1 MSPARSAFPRAPP
14 RSIRPR
20 RSPASPLRWRIG
32 AIAEELSQTA
42 ADWHARLPQASA
54 GERAA
59 FVAWRAANPA
69 HGAAYD
75 RVQAALEGAQ
85 ALAEEGPL
93 LALRQQTLAR
103 TMLAGRS
110 RRPRWGMMAAGA
122 LVLVGAPLAAF
133 GIRAWTTPAPQV
145 VTRTFRTGI
154 GQQADVTL
162 PDGSMVTLD
171 TDSALTV
178 WYGGT
183 ARAASLSG
191 QGWFRIR
198 PDDAPFRISA
208 GGRDFATRAGTF
220 DVRTDPGR
228 VRAFANTGQ
237 LTLESDDSAVA
248 LAPGKLLAVQGSDV
262 VIRTLDDPVAF
273 TGWRSGH
280 LQFADT
286 PLSEAVGEFN
296 RYRTHPIRLADDRAG
311 ALRISGAFRTTGA
324 SAFVGALA
332 TGFPVR
338 VEQDARDGI
347 VISAR

>member
-1 MSPARSAFPRAPP
+1 MRT
-14 RSIRPR
+14 
-20 RSPASPLRWRIG
+20 G
-32 AIAEELSQTA
+32 AIAEDVSLQA
-42 ADWHARLPQASA
+42 ADWHAQLPHA
-54 GERAA
+54 GAAERAA
-59 FVAWRAANPA
+59 FAAWRSTSAAHA
-69 HGAAYD
+69 AAYE
-75 RVQAALEGAQ
+75 RVQAAHDGAR

-122 LVLVGAPLAAF
+122 IVLAAAPLAAF
-133 GIRAWTTPAPQV
+133 GIRAWTTPAPHV
-145 VTRTFRTGI
+145 FTRTFRTGI

-162 PDGSMVTLD
+162 PDGSAVTLD
-171 TDSALTV
+171 TGTTLKV
-178 WYGGT
+178 RYGAGART
-183 ARAASLSG
+183 AALSG

-198 PDDAPFRISA
+198 AGDTPFRISA
-208 GGRDFATRAGTF
+208 GGRDFSAPAGTF

-228 VRAFANTGQ
+228 VRAFADAGH
-237 LTLESDDSAVA
+237 LTLESDGASVA
-248 LAPGKLLAVQGSDV
+248 LAPGKLLAVQGNDV
-262 VIRTLDDPVAF
+262 VIRTLDDPAAI
-273 TGWRSGH
+273 TGWRSGQ

-286 PLSEAVGEFN
+286 SLSEAVGEFN
-296 RYRTHPIRLADDRAG
+296 RYRSRPIRLADARVG

-347 VISAR
+347 VITAR

>member
-1 MSPARSAFPRAPP
+1 
-14 RSIRPR
+14 
-20 RSPASPLRWRIG
+20 
-32 AIAEELSQTA
+32 
-42 ADWHARLPQASA
+42 
-54 GERAA
+54 
-59 FVAWRAANPA
+59 
-69 HGAAYD
+69 
-75 RVQAALEGAQ
+75 VQAAHDGAQ
-85 ALAEEGPL
+85 ALAEESSL

-110 RRPRWGMMAAGA
+110 RRPHWGMMAAGA
-122 LVLVGAPLAAF
+122 LVLAGAPLAAF
-133 GIRAWTTPAPQV
+133 GIRAWTTPAPPV
-145 VTRTFRTGI
+145 FTRMFRTGI

-162 PDGSMVTLD
+162 PDGSVVTLD
-171 TDSALTV
+171 TGSTLNVRYGADVRSAAL
-178 WYGGT
+178 
-183 ARAASLSG
+183 AG
-191 QGWFRIR
+191 QAWFRIK
-198 PDDAPFRISA
+198 PGDTPFRISA
-208 GGRDFATRAGTF
+208 GGRDFSAPTGTF

-228 VRAFANTGQ
+228 VRAFANTGH
-237 LTLESDDSAVA
+237 LTLESDGSSVA

-262 VIRTLDDPVAF
+262 MIRTLDDPAAF

-296 RYRTHPIRLADDRAG
+296 RYRTRPIRLADARAG

-347 VISAR
+347 VITAR